1 MFPVDKFQSL
11 HTPFYYYDIALLRN
25 TLNAVVAE
33 SRKYPNYHVH
43 YAIKANHDPRLLSLI
58 ASYGLGADCVSG
70 GEIIA
75 AIHAGI
81 PASKIVYAGVG
92 KSDREIALALE
103 NEIGCFNVE
112 SLAELRVINELAEKM
127 NCQAKVAFRVNPDVD
142 AHTHEKITTGLSENK
157 FGISL
162 PHLSQAIVEA
172 HQLKAIELVGLHF
185 HIGSQIEQMH
195 VFETLCERINSIVS
209 ELVDK
214 GVTLKSINV
223 GGGLGV
229 DYRHPLEHPLPDFAN
244 YFHTFYSNLRLPQE
258 IQIHFELGRS
268 IICQCGH
275 LISRVLYVKE
285 GEAKKFIILDAGMN
299 DLIRPAMYGAR
310 HHITHLTAP
319 INPKREI
326 YDIVGPICESSDIFA
341 IAEQF
346 PFTKRGDL
354 LAIHSAGAYG
364 QSMASGYN
372 SRPLAPAIYSE
383 EL

>member
-33 SRKYPNYHVH
+33 SGKYPNYHVH

-70 GEIIA
+70 GEIIDA
-75 AIHAGI
+75 LQAGI
-81 PASKIVYAGVG
+81 PCHKIVYAGVG
-92 KSDREIALALE
+92 KSDSEITLALKH
-103 NEIGCFNVE
+103 EIGCFNVE

-195 VFETLCERINSIVS
+195 VFETLCERINSIVT
-209 ELVDK
+209 EIVDK

-258 IQIHFELGRS
+258 IEIHFELGRS

-299 DLIRPAMYGAR
+299 DLIRPAMYGAC

-319 INPKREI
+319 VNPKREI

-364 QSMASGYN
+364 QSMASSYN

>member
-25 TLNAVVAE
+25 TLNAVVEE
-33 SRKYPNYHVH
+33 SGKYPNYHVH

-70 GEIIA
+70 GEIID
-75 AIHAGI
+75 AIQAGI
-81 PASKIVYAGVG
+81 PCHKIVYAGVG
-92 KSDREIALALE
+92 KSDSEITLALKH
-103 NEIGCFNVE
+103 EIGCFNVE

-172 HQLKAIELVGLHF
+172 HQLKAVELVGLHF

-209 ELVDK
+209 EIVDK

-258 IQIHFELGRS
+258 IEIHFELGRS

-319 INPKREI
+319 VNPKREI

-364 QSMASGYN
+364 QSMASCYN

>member
-112 SLAELRVINELAEKM
+112 SLAELHVINEIALTM
-127 NCQAKVAFRVNPDVD
+127 NKRACVAFRVNPDVD

-162 PHLSQAIVEA
+162 AHLSKAVTEAQRLSAIN
-172 HQLKAIELVGLHF
+172 LVGLHF
-185 HIGSQIEQMH
+185 HIGSQIEHMH
-195 VFETLCERINSIVS
+195 VFQTLCDRINTIVNQLKD
-209 ELVDK
+209 EV
-214 GVTLKSINV
+214 GVLKSINV

-258 IQIHFELGRS
+258 IEIHFELGRS

-319 INPKREI
+319 DNPKREI

-364 QSMASGYN
+364 QSMASNYN